1 MINFFKRNKD
11 NVLNEEIEKQEY
23 SVLSG
28 IIEAIEFKRT
38 KKEIDGVLLDIEG
51 REFQFKISPN
61 GDLLRLSGVK
71 EDLPL
76 AWHICADYLK
86 RQYGKNE
93 INELRKELNS
103 MMQQLHFALEEIS
116 EEISEIEIPEPAPQV
131 ITQVQSS
138 PVIEELEP
146 TVHNQ
151 VDEDSFEDEKD
162 KNQLQFQDF
171 SDEDLANH
179 ALKVLSGEIK
189 FNAEV

>member
-1 MINFFKRNKD
+1 MINFFKRNKN

-93 INELRKELNS
+93 INELRRELNS

-116 EEISEIEIPEPAPQV
+116 EEISEIEIPETTPQV

-146 TVHNQ
+146 TVHTQ

-162 KNQLQFQDF
+162 ENQLQFQDF

-179 ALKVLSGEIK
+179 ALKVLSGEVK

>member
-1 MINFFKRNKD
+1 MINFFKRNKN

-93 INELRKELNS
+93 INELRRELNS

-116 EEISEIEIPEPAPQV
+116 EEISEIEIPETTPQV

-146 TVHNQ
+146 TVHTQ
-151 VDEDSFEDEKD
+151 VDEDLFEDEKD

-179 ALKVLSGEIK
+179 ALKVLSGEVK

>member
-23 SVLSG
+23 FVLSG
-28 IIEAIEFKRT
+28 IIEVIEFKKT

-93 INELRKELNS
+93 INELRKEIRMIMANINKS
-103 MMQQLHFALEEIS
+103 IS
-116 EEISEIEIPEPAPQV
+116 DLKNDIAEIEIPEIIQ
-131 ITQVQSS
+131 
-138 PVIEELEP
+138 
-146 TVHNQ
+146 
-151 VDEDSFEDEKD
+151 SFEPEPVLEEIKIPEPIRELMEEEQDD
-162 KNQLQFQDF
+162 FPNLQDY
-171 SDEDLANH
+171 SDEDLASH
-179 ALKVLSGEIK
+179 ALKVLNGE
-189 FNAEV
+189 VSLDV